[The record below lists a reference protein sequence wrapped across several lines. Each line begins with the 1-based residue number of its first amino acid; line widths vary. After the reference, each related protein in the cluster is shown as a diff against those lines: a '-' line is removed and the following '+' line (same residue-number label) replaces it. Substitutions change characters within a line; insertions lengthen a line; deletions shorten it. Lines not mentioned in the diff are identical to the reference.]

1 MSVGSTDVPTN
12 GERRLAA
19 IVFSDVV
26 GYSARMQ
33 RDETATMALVGI
45 DFARMTALAAG
56 DGGEVLNTMGDGMLL
71 SFSSAVHAVKFAL
84 QAQTEFAHRSVTNP
98 PEKALVHRIGI
109 HVGDVFRVDG
119 RVAGDGVNIA
129 SRLQAKAPPGGIC
142 VSQTVCDLIKGK
154 ITVQALPLGPQEFK
168 NITGRIPV
176 YQLALPLG
184 AGRVN
189 SRPNRAGLVA
199 AVISVLLAAIGAWWG
214 WHRPGRGTIAGS
226 VPSGNVP
233 TQAAVIASPEVPVVS
248 DKSIAVLPFVNM
260 SDNKENA
267 YFADGVQE
275 DLLTSLANIGD
286 LRVISRTSVIQ
297 YRDSMKPLR
306 QIAAELGVSYV
317 LEGSVQRVG
326 NRVLVTGQ
334 LINARTDQ
342 HIWAKSYD
350 RELTDIF
357 AIQAELTK
365 AITVELQAVLS
376 PQEEARLNRPPTD
389 NAAAYDLYLKAWQ
402 AVDEYGFNVDGLSRA
417 EPLLESAVELDPK
430 FAVAWGI
437 LAANQ
442 DLLAS
447 RVDDTAGVHREK
459 ARHAIEMM
467 KQIAPDQPDTWLR
480 LSDHFLSL
488 EPPDFAQSDSNL
500 LRASQALPN
509 NAFVVLALAERERRH
524 GQWSNVLGYCRRAY
538 ALDWKQPAIAHYLG
552 TWLVTIRHFDD
563 AKVFARHNLSD
574 AYLLADIPYVERGST
589 TELNA
594 WAAVHAKASPD
605 FASTIYASTG
615 EAAEYVRTLAGG
627 RQNLPNGQYSVA
639 YESTYATAL
648 MALGL
653 TDQAQ
658 AAARRNA
665 ERLKGTEDWNGT
677 LVAMN
682 LSVLGDYQGALS
694 ALDATRARF
703 LRDGVNPDFRDN
715 TGERVVILALL
726 GRKAEA
732 VAELG
737 RLLKIPC
744 GLNVNFARHNWQYS
758 VLKADPVFENLLSD
772 PSNNAPIL

>member
-1 MSVGSTDVPTN
+1 MNVGSPDVPAN

-33 RDETATMALVGI
+33 RDEAATMALVGV

-56 DGGEVLNTMGDGMLL
+56 EGGEVLNTMGDGMLL

-84 QAQTEFAHRSVTNP
+84 HAQTEFAHRSVTNP

-129 SRLQAKAPPGGIC
+129 SRLQAKAPAGGIC

-154 ITVQALPLGPQEFK
+154 ITVQAVPLGPQEFK
-168 NITGRIPV
+168 NITGKIPV
-176 YQLALPLG
+176 YQLVLPLG
-184 AGRVN
+184 AAQVN
-189 SRPNRAGLVA
+189 ARPNRAGLVL
-199 AVISVLLAAIGAWWG
+199 AVTCVLLASIGAWW
-214 WHRPGRGTIAGS
+214 WQHRSGS
-226 VPSGNVP
+226 VTVVGSVQSGSAP
-233 TQAAVIASPEVPVVS
+233 TQAAAVASTEGPVVS

-286 LRVISRTSVIQ
+286 LRVVSRTSVIQ
-297 YRDSMKPLR
+297 YRDSTKPLR
-306 QIAAELGVSYV
+306 KIGAELGVAYV
-317 LEGSVQRVG
+317 LEGSVQRAG
-326 NRVLVTGQ
+326 NRVLVTAQ
-334 LINARTDQ
+334 LINARTDK
-342 HIWAKSYD
+342 HVWAKSYD

-357 AIQAELTK
+357 SIQAELTK

-376 PQEEARLNRPPTD
+376 PQEAARLDKPPTD

-402 AVDEYGFNVDGLSRA
+402 AVDEFGFNVDGLSRA

-459 ARHAIEMM
+459 AQHAIEMM

-509 NAFVVLALAERERRH
+509 NAFVVVALAERERRH
-524 GQWSNVLGYCRRAY
+524 GNWSNVLGYYRRAY

-552 TWLVTIRHFDD
+552 TWLVTIRHYDD
-563 AKVFARHNLSD
+563 ARAFAHANLPD
-574 AYLLADIPYVERGST
+574 AFLLAEIPYLERGST
-589 TELNA
+589 AELNA

-605 FASTIYASTG
+605 SVSTIYRDMG
-615 EAAEYVRTLAGG
+615 EAADYVRTLDGG
-627 RQNLPNGQYSVA
+627 RQNLPNGQYSVG

-648 MALGL
+648 MSLGK

-665 ERLKGTEDWNGT
+665 ARLKGTEDWTGT
-677 LVAMN
+677 FVAMN

-694 ALDATRARF
+694 ALDATRARYV
-703 LRDGVNPDFRDN
+703 REGINPDFRDY
-715 TGERVVILALL
+715 TGERVVILAHL

-732 VAELG
+732 VAELA

-744 GLNVNFARHNWQYS
+744 GLNVNFARNSWQYD
-758 VLKADPVFENLLSD
+758 VLKGDPGFEDLLRD
-772 PSNNAPIL
+772 PANNAPLL